1 MKKSVRS
8 LLIMLAVLVVVGGA
22 AALLLLLPT
31 GATEEDASSAA
42 VSQEERQSLLEV
54 DAADVSAIKVENSQD
69 SFTILPV
76 TVQPEESSAS
86 SDTGGTSASGPETSY
101 TIEGLEDYDVNTS
114 TLENAAETL
123 LSTTVNRALGPQDG
137 LEKYGLA
144 GEGAVQI
151 TIETKSGGSTTLALG
166 ITNTSGTTGQYV
178 LKDNEVYLVPALPD
192 LFSGRG
198 LDCVSCDVY
207 SIPSWTISGAE
218 ESGESSAVTE
228 SIPDTLL
235 SASLS
240 GKAFPQPIQ
249 IEYVAKS
256 RLNGYMLTAP
266 VTAVADTAAADA
278 LTAALK
284 DLVANSVAAVGVT
297 EGELAQYGLDQPDA
311 AVTFTLNQ
319 AEEMTLRASAKDAD
333 GSRYLMLDG
342 RDVVYKVDNSRIS
355 AWAEAQAMDLRTG
368 TICLANIADVE
379 RLALTRDGD
388 MVYDFEVDLEAEETT
403 VKKPDGEDVA
413 YEDYQ
418 AFFQQL
424 TGLSVFSLE
433 EAPCEGAPALR
444 VEYQYKNGTSDVVE
458 FFPVEGQDRYAAA
471 LNGEFNGLVRGS
483 EVNALVGRLDEVFGY
498 KTVD

>member
-8 LLIMLAVLVVVGGA
+8 LLIMLAVLAVVGGA
-22 AALLLLLPT
+22 AALLLLSPASP
-31 GATEEDASSAA
+31 GEEDASSAA
-42 VSQEERQSLLEV
+42 SQEERQSLLDL

-69 SFTILPV
+69 SFTILPLSAG
-76 TVQPEESSAS
+76 ESVYVE
-86 SDTGGTSASGPETSY
+86 GTETEATPAASY
-101 TIEGLEDYDVNTS
+101 TIEGLEGYDVDTS
-114 TLENAAETL
+114 TVENAAEDL

-144 GEGAVQI
+144 GEGAARI
-151 TIETKSGGSTTLALG
+151 TIETKSGGSVTLTLGTT
-166 ITNTSGTTGQYV
+166 NSSGTTGQYV
-178 LKDNEVYLVPALPD
+178 LKDGEVYLVPALPG

-207 SIPSWTISGAE
+207 SIPSVEVPAVE
-218 ESGESSAVTE
+218 ESGESSAATE
-228 SIPDTLL
+228 TVPDTLL
-235 SASLS
+235 SATIS
-240 GKAFPQPIQ
+240 GRAFPQPIQ
-249 IEYVAKS
+249 IGYVAQS
-256 RLNGYMLTAP
+256 RYNGYMLTQP
-266 VTAVADTAAADA
+266 VTATADDDAADA

-297 EGELAQYGLDQPDA
+297 EEELAQYGLSEPDA

-319 AEEMTLRASAKDAD
+319 AEEMTLRASAKDSG
-333 GSRYLMLDG
+333 GSRYVMLEG
-342 RDVVYKVDNSRIS
+342 RDVVYKVDNSRVS

-368 TICLANIADVE
+368 AICRADIADVE

-388 MVYDFEVDLEAEETT
+388 MVYDLSIDLEAST
-403 VKKPDGEDVA
+403 VRAAGGYEVA

-424 TGLSVFSLE
+424 AGLSVFSLE

-444 VEYQYKNGTSDVVE
+444 VEYQYKGGSSDVVE

-483 EVNALVGRLDEVFGY
+483 EVSALVGQLDEVFGY
-498 KTVD
+498 KIVD